1 MKIGELSKLTGV
13 SRDSIRYYES
23 RGMLTDITRP
33 YEWNNYKDYGDKNV
47 KRIQLV
53 KYLQRFSFKLKE
65 IKELLDLKDASPNE
79 CIDKT
84 KVFKDKLKIIEREID
99 ELKRTRENILKIIN
113 D

>member
-13 SRDSIRYYES
+13 SRDTIRFYES
-23 RGMLTDITRP
+23 RGMLTNITRP

-53 KYLQRFSFKLKE
+53 KYLQRFSFTLKE
-65 IKELLDLKDASPNE
+65 IKELLDLKDANPDQ

-84 KVFKDKLKIIEREID
+84 KILKGKLKTIEREID
-99 ELKRTRENILKIIN
+99 ELKRTREHILKIIN